1 MSAPL
6 VLVVRETPS
15 LADSVQLL
23 LETVGFHVAAYDSV
37 SRAFARLREP
47 GADSVLATVVACNRP
62 VCDSLRNYP
71 DGLPPAVVPL
81 PLIVVGRSV
90 AVPAR
95 VWPSNVRFVALP
107 LQTKEFL
114 AMLDRLAAR
123 AGPSGSP
130 HAALAAP

>member
-1 MSAPL
+1 MMTAPQ

-37 SRAFARLREP
+37 GRAFARLREGDP
-47 GADSVLATVVACNRP
+47 SGIVATVVACNRAS
-62 VCDSLRNYP
+62 CDSLRNYP
-71 DGLPPAVVPL
+71 EGLPPAAAPI

-90 AVPAR
+90 ELNDR
-95 VWPSNVRFVALP
+95 RWPPNVRFVALP

-114 AMLDRLAAR
+114 AMLDRLAAHV
-123 AGPSGSP
+123 GPSSTHP
-130 HAALAAP
+130 PLLAP